1 MRRSRAVLFL
11 SAVVAALAIATVP
24 AEAQYFGQNKVQY
37 RDFNFQV
44 LKTKHFDIYY
54 YPEERAQADLVAR
67 IAERWYDRLS
77 RLFEENLDGRQPVL
91 LYASSADF
99 RQTNALGGEIGEGTG
114 GVTDSFR
121 RRIIMPSAGSLAE
134 TDHVLGHEL
143 VHAFQYDIADKNR
156 ARGFLRLPLW
166 VVEGLAEYLSI
177 GPVDANTA
185 MWLRDSLNSDKLPTL
200 RDIGNPRFFP
210 YRYGQAFWA
219 YVGGRWGDKTVIHLF
234 REAMR
239 LGDADAAISR
249 VLKIKPKQ
257 FSKDWAA
264 SIRQAYGPI
273 LAKAKNPTDY
283 GPVLIDKKRGGGD
296 LNIGPAVSP
305 DGKQI
310 VYLSERDLFSVDL
323 FLANTATGKVVR
335 KLVSTA
341 TDPHFDSLEFIES
354 AGSWSRD
361 GKRFVQGVV
370 RKGRG
375 ALLVLDAET
384 GQTLRE
390 VDFHDLDEVQT
401 PSFDPDGQHVVFSAM
416 KGGQIDLW
424 TYDLKTGERRQYTND
439 AFAEYHPAISPDGKK
454 IAIVTDRFST
464 NLETLSYGNYR
475 LALVDVTTGEITPL
489 PGYQGAIHTNP
500 QWSPDGKSLY
510 FVSDV
515 TGAYNVHRLD
525 LATGELYQVTDLRTG
540 VAGITPLSPSISVA
554 QGTGRL
560 TYAARMDSDYSIYAI
575 DPADLTGRSDQ
586 KVAMN
591 ESAVTL
597 PPRSEPGGL
606 VQQLKADATTGL
618 PSASSTPPTEPY
630 KAKLGLE
637 FAGQPTVGVGVDRFG
652 TFVGGGT
659 SLYFSDMLGDENL
672 GLSIQ
677 AYGSIK
683 DTGGVLV
690 YSNLKKKIDWAV
702 GLQQLP
708 YIFSG
713 GFAQSLDTVS
723 GQPAVVDQ
731 QLIERETF
739 STVFGLA
746 SLPLNRADRFEL
758 QPSFQR
764 VGFSAQLYTDSYSA
778 IDGSYL
784 GSNNQSI
791 DTGIAPLY
799 LGSVSGAF
807 VHDTSVFGATSP
819 IVGSRGRFEVSPTFG
834 SVTYTNVLADY
845 RRYFMPVRPVTVA
858 FRVTHFG
865 RYGSGSEDQR
875 FGQLYLGYPDLIRGY
890 DGITSAECV
899 PNATDPC
906 PVYDQLFGSRVLLGN
921 FEVRAP
927 LWGLFKGQLT
937 YGPLPVEVALFA
949 DSGVAWTKGDE
960 VSFLGGDRK
969 LLSSVGAALRV
980 NVFGYLVV
988 ETSIAHPF
996 ERPGKSWVW
1005 QWSFT
1010 PGF

>member
-1 MRRSRAVLFL
+1 
-11 SAVVAALAIATVP
+11 
-24 AEAQYFGQNKVQY
+24 
-37 RDFNFQV
+37 
-44 LKTKHFDIYY
+44 
-54 YPEERAQADLVAR
+54 
-67 IAERWYDRLS
+67 
-77 RLFEENLDGRQPVL
+77 
-91 LYASSADF
+91 
-99 RQTNALGGEIGEGTG
+99 
-114 GVTDSFR
+114 
-121 RRIIMPSAGSLAE
+121 
-134 TDHVLGHEL
+134 
-143 VHAFQYDIADKNR
+143 
-156 ARGFLRLPLW
+156 
-166 VVEGLAEYLSI
+166 
-177 GPVDANTA
+177 
-185 MWLRDSLNSDKLPTL
+185 
-200 RDIGNPRFFP
+200 
-210 YRYGQAFWA
+210 
-219 YVGGRWGDKTVIHLF
+219 
-234 REAMR
+234 MR
-239 LGDADAAISR
+239 LGDADAAISK
-249 VLKIKPKQ
+249 VLKIKAKE

-264 SIRQAYGPI
+264 SIRQAYGPL

-283 GPVLIDKKRGGGD
+283 GPVLIDKDRGGGD

-323 FLANTATGKVVR
+323 YLANAKTGKVIR

-384 GQTLRE
+384 GRDLRE

-401 PSFDPDGQHVVFSAM
+401 PSFAPDGDHVVFSAM

-424 TYDLKTGERRQYTND
+424 RYDLKTGERKQLTND
-439 AFAEYHPAISPDGKK
+439 AFAEYHPATSPDGRR

-464 NLETLSYGNYR
+464 NLTTLSYGNYR
-475 LALVDVTTGEITPL
+475 LALVDVATGEITPL
-489 PGYQGAIHTNP
+489 PGYEGAIHTNP
-500 QWSPDGKSLY
+500 QWSPDGKTLY

-515 TGAYNVHRLD
+515 TGAFNVHRLD
-525 LATGELYQVTDLRTG
+525 LASGGLYQVTDLRTG

-554 QGTGRL
+554 ADTGRL
-560 TYAARMDSDYSIYAI
+560 TYAARVDSKYSIYAI
-575 DPADLTGRSDQ
+575 DPSALAGGTPDQ
-586 KVAMN
+586 KRVMN
-591 ESAVTL
+591 EAAVTL

-606 VQQLKADATTGL
+606 VESLRADAATGL
-618 PSASSTPPTEPY
+618 PPAEAAPPTEPY

-659 SLYFSDMLGDENL
+659 SLYFSDMLGDQNL
-672 GLSIQ
+672 GFSIQ

-690 YSNLKKKIDWAV
+690 YSNLKRKIDWAV

-708 YIFSG
+708 YLFSG
-713 GFAQSLDTVS
+713 GFSQGFDTVG

-731 QLIERETF
+731 QLLERETF

-764 VGFSAQLYTDSYSA
+764 VGFSAEVRTDAYSV

-784 GSNNQSI
+784 GSDKHGI
-791 DTGIAPLY
+791 DTGIDPLY

-819 IVGSRGRFEVSPTFG
+819 IVGSRGRLEVSPTFG
-834 SVTYTNVLADY
+834 SVSYTNVLADY
-845 RRYFMPVRPVTVA
+845 RRYFMPVRPVTFA

-865 RYGSGSEDQR
+865 RYGSGSEDER

-890 DGITSAECV
+890 DGVTSTECV
-899 PNATDPC
+899 ATATDPC
-906 PVYDQLFGSRVLLGN
+906 PVYDQLFGSRILLGN
-921 FEVRAP
+921 AEVRAP
-927 LWGLFKGQLT
+927 LWGLIKGQLT
-937 YGPLPVEVALFA
+937 YGPLPVELALFA
-949 DSGVAWTKGDE
+949 DAGVSWTREDQAA
-960 VSFLGGDRK
+960 FLGGDRK
-969 LLSSVGAALRV
+969 ILTSVGAALRV
-980 NVFGYLVV
+980 NVFGYMVV
-988 ETSIAHPF
+988 ETSLAHPF
-996 ERPGKSWVW
+996 DRPGKSWVW
-1005 QWSFT
+1005 QWSFS

>member
-1 MRRSRAVLFL
+1 MRTSRPLLLL

-54 YPEERAQADLVAR
+54 YPEERAQADQMSRL
-67 IAERWYDRLS
+67 AERWYERYS
-77 RLFEENLDGRQPVL
+77 KLFETNLDGRQPVI

-99 RQTNALGGEIGEGTG
+99 RQTNALEGDIGEGTG
-114 GVTDSFR
+114 GVTVSYR

-134 TDHVLGHEL
+134 TNHVIGHEM
-143 VHAFQYDIADKNR
+143 VHAFQYDIADKMHST
-156 ARGFLRLPLW
+156 GFMRLPLW
-166 VVEGLAEYLSI
+166 VVEGQAEYLSI

-185 MWLRDSLNSDKLPTL
+185 LWLRDALNSDKLPTL

-219 YVGGRWGDKTVIHLF
+219 YVGGRWGDKTGIRLF

-239 LGDADAAISR
+239 LGDMDAAISR
-249 VLKIKPKQ
+249 VLKIKTKE

-264 SIRQAYGPI
+264 SIRETYGPF

-323 FLANTATGKVVR
+323 YLADTKTGKVVR

-361 GKRFVQGVV
+361 GRRFVQGVV

-384 GQTLRE
+384 GKDLRE

-401 PSFDPDGQHVVFSAM
+401 PSFAPDGQHVVFSAM

-464 NLETLSYGNYR
+464 NLKTLSYSNYR
-475 LALVDVTTGEITPL
+475 LALVDAATGEITPL
-489 PGYQGAIHTNP
+489 PGYEGASHTNP

-525 LATGELYQVTDLRTG
+525 LATGQLYQVTDLRTG

-554 QGTGRL
+554 QDTGRL
-560 TYAARMDSDYSIYAI
+560 TYAARMDSNYSIYAI
-575 DPADLTGRSDQ
+575 DPPALGGTADQ

-591 ESAVTL
+591 EATVTL

-606 VQQLKADATTGL
+606 VYTMHADATDGL
-618 PSASSTPPTEPY
+618 PPASETPPTEPY

-637 FAGQPTVGVGVDRFG
+637 FVGQPTVGVGVDRFG

-659 SLYFSDMLGDENL
+659 SMYFSDMLGDENL

-690 YSNLKKKIDWAV
+690 YSNLKRKIDWAV

-713 GFAQSLDTVS
+713 GFSQSLDSS
-723 GQPAVVDQ
+723 GTQLLDQ

-778 IDGSYL
+778 LDGSYL
-784 GSNNQSI
+784 GSSNQSL
-791 DTGIAPLY
+791 DTGLAPLY

-819 IVGSRGRFEVSPTFG
+819 IVGARGRFEVSPTFG
-834 SVTYTNVLADY
+834 TITYTNVLADY

-875 FGQLYLGYPDLIRGY
+875 FGELYLGYPDLIRGY

-906 PVYDQLFGSRVLLGN
+906 HVYDQLFGSRILLGN

-949 DSGVAWTKGDE
+949 DSGIAWTKGDKA
-960 VSFLGGDRK
+960 SFLGGDRK
-969 LLSSVGAALRV
+969 LLTSVGAALRV

-1005 QWSFT
+1005 QWSFS